1 MNSQIAIVFFML
13 LSLVSGAQFVNPEI
27 VVNEMPVI
35 TIGVCKKEVR
45 EQFLKQVDKLKTEVE
60 EEITLRKSKSKANSK
75 GLDEQAA
82 KNMMKQ
88 SGYNVSDADIQK
100 MKTASKEEKQAMAMA
115 MMQQNMNMS
124 VEEAQKASK
133 MSPEAQKAWSEAM
146 STEMMAEAQ
155 TNPDK
160 NKAIQKSNMNMV
172 ELAQEQS
179 QIAQKIQLSSQKF
192 AEQLEEFNK
201 LKEKTLNEYEA
212 CLKKVDKDYENKIN
226 FDLGSTYAEAIE
238 TQKNACYQAC
248 CGFLTPKYHAILLER
263 FNTMIALGDDY
274 NRMDV
279 LSNELAS
286 ATTGTNKKV
295 IEPGLTYLEALLDY
309 IVHLQDLPA
318 PYFLTK

>member
-1 MNSQIAIVFFML
+1 MKTSIAYICFMFFG
-13 LSLVSGAQFVNPEI
+13 LVLHAQFVNPEI

-45 EQFLKQVDKLKTEVE
+45 EQFLKQVSKLKTEVE
-60 EEITLRKSKSKANSK
+60 EEITLRKSKSKTNSK
-75 GLDEQAA
+75 NLDEQAA

-100 MKTASKEEKQAMAMA
+100 MKNASKEEKQAMAMA

-124 VEEAQKASK
+124 VDEAKKVSK
-133 MSPEAQKAWSEAM
+133 MSKDGQKAWAEGM
-146 STEMMAEAQ
+146 STEMMADAQ
-155 TNPDK
+155 ANPDK
-160 NKAIQKSNMNMV
+160 NKAAQKNNMTMF

-179 QIAQKIQLSSQKF
+179 QIAQKIQLVTRKF
-192 AEQLEEFNK
+192 DEQLEEFNK
-201 LKEKTLNEYEA
+201 LKEKTLNEFEA
-212 CLKKVDKDYENKIN
+212 CLKKVTKDYENKIN

-238 TQKNACYQAC
+238 YQQNSCYQTC
-248 CGFLTPKYHAILLER
+248 CGYLTPKYSSILLDR
-263 FNTMIALGDDY
+263 FNAMIALGDDY

-279 LSNELAS
+279 LTNELAS

-309 IVHLQDLPA
+309 IVHLQELPA